1 MLKCVAYCL
10 LQGLRL
16 FCDRLVT
23 PAERRWCNDAA
34 DEVAQRHFPSMDAHA
49 VLARPVLFSKWLTKN
64 YTNVDKEELR
74 KHLQARLTTFYEEE
88 LNVPL
93 VVFDSVLE
101 HATRI

>member
-1 MLKCVAYCL
+1 
-10 LQGLRL
+10 
-16 FCDRLVT
+16 
-23 PAERRWCNDAA
+23 
-34 DEVAQRHFPSMDAHA
+34 MDAHA

-93 VVFDSVLE
+93 VVFDSVLGW
-101 HATRI
+101 TLYCRV